1 MRSSISKIR
10 KRNKKGRE
18 KWKEGEGE
26 RREEGKINIYREM
39 GKKWGDEKPAINNV
53 AKE

>member
-18 KWKEGEGE
+18 KWKEGGEGE
-26 RREEGKINIYREM
+26 KREEGKINIYREM
-39 GKKWGDEKPAINNV
+39 GKKMGR
-53 AKE
+53 